1 MSLIQTLARVALG
14 VIAYK
19 GITNAM
25 NRSPKGRDDG
35 LGGLLDRISR
45 PREGSMLDRV
55 IQGLGQPGQ
64 SASPQTERF
73 DDFAHRRP
81 GRGVPYG
88 RNAGTSPV
96 DDLWGKLGTGDGGA
110 APSPWQTPA
119 APTEPAPGG
128 FSDRLRQGEAGS
140 AAAPASASEEAVAA
154 LLLRAMIQ
162 AAKSDGEIDA
172 EERRI
177 IMGNLA
183 AATDAEIEFVRREME
198 GEVDARALAA
208 ATPPGLEREVYA
220 ASLLAINT
228 DHFAEH
234 DHLRRLAEALG
245 LSPEETAEI
254 AAAAPKRPGSSA
266 TL

>member
-25 NRSPKGRDDG
+25 NRTPGKSDAG

-55 IQGLGQPGQ
+55 IQGLGQREPGAGGG
-64 SASPQTERF
+64 ASPW
-73 DDFAHRRP
+73 DDFASRRP

-88 RNAGTSPV
+88 RNAGQSPIE
-96 DDLWGKLGTGDGGA
+96 DLWNKLGAGSLVPGS
-110 APSPWQTPA
+110 APSATA
-119 APTEPAPGG
+119 PAPGS
-128 FSDRLRQGEAGS
+128 FAEKLRQGEEGA
-140 AAAPASASEEAVAA
+140 AAAPASAPEEAVAA

-162 AAKSDGEIDA
+162 AAKSDGEIDP

-177 IMGNLA
+177 IMDNLKS
-183 AATDAEIEFVRREME
+183 ATDAEVEFVRREME

-220 ASLLAINT
+220 ASLLAINA

-245 LSPEETAEI
+245 LSEGETAEI
-254 AAAAPKRPGSSA
+254 AAATAKRPDSPSM
-266 TL
+266 TT